1 VLQQASVSAAVEA
14 SSQQASVSAAV
25 EASSHQA
32 SVSAAVKTAVEAGGV
47 GALLALELRKLW
59 RDSGVRVGKKKKEVC
74 K

>member
-14 SSQQASVSAAV
+14 SGQQASVSAAV
-25 EASSHQA
+25 EAA
-32 SVSAAVKTAVEAGGV
+32 IKTAVEAGGV
-47 GALLALELRKLW
+47 SALLALELRILW